1 MLNLVQIAQLEQQH
15 TLLTQQ
21 NAQIADQ
28 NQSLA
33 DEEVEQQQI
42 RSLTEREAI
51 WKQFMLEVNQSFD
64 EIEDLE
70 DEVSLLAQAEYFL
83 RKCDEWKFD
92 ETDLTDIGDKQ
103 YFVWIRRRANS
114 IWEQASKKSH
124 TNYEKFKALYSEY
137 SVNYAGRCRFP
148 EAESAD
154 FQEKRLLT
162 SFNRPK
168 PELTSL
174 SDKDLS
180 LLVKPP
186 KELNDLRRKADL
198 YGWGIVATLA
208 CNLCLPGIALIPAGC
223 IYFFCLMPLKSA
235 RQPLE
240 EQFQKDLEQAKQ
252 ERIAQQEAKLQRSV
266 DQWERE
272 RRDFDAR
279 LPEANRKIKE
289 HNHTLKNRID
299 IAQAKWLNRKR
310 KMFTAI
316 SNYIDRHPSLQTWF
330 PIPEAVDAHQQ
341 NSD

>member
-1 MLNLVQIAQLEQQH
+1 MLNLVQIAQLEQQ
-15 TLLTQQ
+15 
-21 NAQIADQ
+21 NALIADQ

-42 RSLTEREAI
+42 ETLAEREAI
-51 WKQFMLEVNQSFD
+51 WKQFMFEVNQSFD
-64 EIEDLE
+64 EIEDLG
-70 DEVSLLAQAEYFL
+70 DEVSMLAQADYFL

-92 ETDLTDIGDKQ
+92 KTDLSNIADKQ
-103 YFVWIRRRANS
+103 YFAWISRRANS

-137 SVNYAGRCRFP
+137 AVNYAGRCRFP
-148 EAESAD
+148 EADSAD

-162 SFNRPK
+162 SFNKPK
-168 PELTSL
+168 PEPTSL

-180 LLVKPP
+180 SLVKPP
-186 KELNDLRRKADL
+186 KELIDLRRKADL

-223 IYFFCLMPLKSA
+223 IYFFGLMPLNSA

-240 EQFQKDLEQAKQ
+240 EQFQKYSEQVKQ
-252 ERIAQQEAKLQRSV
+252 NQIAQQQAKYQRSV
-266 DQWERE
+266 ELWERE
-272 RRDFDAR
+272 RRNFEAR

-289 HNHTLKNRID
+289 HNRTLKKRFD
-299 IAQAKWLNRKR
+299 IAQAKWLDRKR

-316 SNYIDRHPSLQTWF
+316 SDYIDRHPSLQTWF
-330 PIPEAVDAHQQ
+330 PKPEAVDDDQR